1 MGLPQ
6 GLVGPKKGKIEAYK
20 KKLRKIFFK
29 DSNFFLKITKG
40 LRKIKKNIMMLICEL
55 AKKYY

>member
-1 MGLPQ
+1 MPQ

-20 KKLRKIFFK
+20 KKTKKKIFFMQIFFQKITKSLRKI
-29 DSNFFLKITKG
+29 T
-40 LRKIKKNIMMLICEL
+40 KNIMMLICEL

>member
-1 MGLPQ
+1 MPQ

-20 KKLRKIFFK
+20 KKLRKKIFLIQIFFQ
-29 DSNFFLKITKG
+29 KITKS

-55 AKKYY
+55 AKQYY